1 MSTDKKKIRIWFN
14 RSFAVGYHYI
24 EAVRN
29 NEDGLAFEIYGT
41 HRDPEHV
48 SLLACDHVEAEP
60 DPILTGSDYANFCL
74 DFCRR
79 HEIDVFVPRWG
90 MRYVV
95 AAAAQFAQIGV
106 KLVCCTDADLLD
118 EIEDKGNFFR
128 SVHEQQLMVVPE
140 YEVVHTAEQ
149 FKAAY
154 ERIAAQGLRVC
165 FKPTRMEGGVGFR
178 VIDNNI
184 DPLDD
189 LFATVSA
196 RVSFE
201 HVYRTL
207 SNVDTF
213 PELMVME
220 LLQGPEYSIDC
231 LASPEG
237 ELLVAI
243 PRRKNGGR
251 SRLLE
256 HNEQLLAI
264 AARVASYY
272 RIPYN
277 YNLQLIY
284 QGDTPKALE
293 INPRMSGGLHMSCLT
308 GINFPYLAVKMALG
322 HTVEV
327 QQPEYGLLTTYVEQP
342 LVMRQEQTVQP
353 IIQS

>member
-1 MSTDKKKIRIWFN
+1 MSTDNKKIRIWFN

-24 EAVRN
+24 QAVRN
-29 NEDGLAFEIYGT
+29 NEDGMQFEIYGS

-48 SLLACDHVEAEP
+48 SLLSCDYTEVEP
-60 DPILTGSDYANFCL
+60 VLTGREYADFCL

-79 HEIDVFVPRWG
+79 HQIEVFVPRWG

-95 AAAAQFAQIGV
+95 AAAEEFAQLGV
-106 KLVCCTDADLLD
+106 KLVCCTDAKLLD

-128 SVHEQQLMVVPE
+128 SAEQQQLMIVPE
-140 YEVVHTAEQ
+140 YEVVHTADQ

-154 ERIAAQGLRVC
+154 ERIAALGLQVC

-178 VIDNNI
+178 IINNDF
-184 DPLDD
+184 DPLEE
-189 LFATVSA
+189 LFSTVSA
-196 RVSFE
+196 NVSFDQ
-201 HVYRTL
+201 VYRTL
-207 SNVDTF
+207 SAAETF

-237 ELLVAI
+237 ELLAAI
-243 PRRKNGGR
+243 PRRKGGGR

-256 HNEQLLAI
+256 QNQELLDI
-264 AARVASYY
+264 AAKVASYY

-308 GINFPYLAVKMALG
+308 GINFPYLAVKLALG
-322 HTVEV
+322 YEV
-327 QQPEYGLLTTYVEQP
+327 KVPQPEFGLLTTYVEQP
-342 LVMRQEQTVQP
+342 LIMSKIVK
-353 IIQS
+353 